1 MDWRWIQLGL
11 ISRTTR
17 VRIPLPLQNAGIT
30 QLAERQISNLKVEG
44 SSPLSCTKPFLLY
57 FGEKKNPPELSSI
70 TAPAGDLLYVYP
82 SNDDSYNI
90 GPLTPDAIYNICQS
104 EKTTKN
110 YVSNNGSEL
119 TIPNANSKIKVEIID
134 DSNATICYAETGVI
148 NGEKAAESTNS
159 NGISIN
165 VDNIHL
171 NNGADAK
178 DGLTPGF
185 IRCNISITI
194 NNAEIMPAG
203 GYYKIRISKL
213 KEELLC
219 QQQALQKSK
228 AGTKIQIGEKLTRGL
243 GAGANP
249 DIGGQAAGEEVEK
262 KLEDIYKKAGLN
274 TIQYTFNEDKTCSY
288 TVKGKKVE
296 GTYEFD
302 AEAKTVTIK
311 AGKLGIKT
319 TAHIVTLGS
328 NMSFVFE
335 ADKLLSV
342 VKTITG
348 VAAKFNTSAAAI
360 NKLAGEFDG
369 MMLGFELK
377 KQ

>member
-1 MDWRWIQLGL
+1 MKKLVCIIALLCAVAVQADAQDLKGILSGVAKAVVGDKATTAASLVGTWDYVGPDCQL
-11 ISRTTR
+11 
-17 VRIPLPLQNAGIT
+17 
-30 QLAERQISNLKVEG
+30 K
-44 SSPLSCTKPFLLY
+44 
-57 FGEKKNPPELSSI
+57 
-70 TAPAGDLLYVYP
+70 GDDVLT
-82 SNDDSYNI
+82 NI
-90 GPLTPDAIYNICQS
+90 G
-104 EKTTKN
+104 
-110 YVSNNGSEL
+110 
-119 TIPNANSKIKVEIID
+119 
-134 DSNATICYAETGVI
+134 
-148 NGEKAAESTNS
+148 GE
-159 NGISIN
+159 
-165 VDNIHL
+165 
-171 NNGADAK
+171 
-178 DGLTPGF
+178 
-185 IRCNISITI
+185 
-194 NNAEIMPAG
+194 
-203 GYYKIRISKL
+203 
-213 KEELLC
+213 
-219 QQQALQKSK
+219 
-228 AGTKIQIGEKLTRGL
+228 
-243 GAGANP
+243 
-249 DIGGQAAGEEVEK
+249 AAGEEVEEK
-262 KLEDIYKKAGLN
+262 VEAIYNKAGLN
-274 TIQYTFNEDKTCSY
+274 TIQFTFNEDNTCSY